1 MYNKSEVITMSNR
14 ERIIQMI
21 DNVPDSRLIYIIEI
35 LESMNAYANE
45 AAIQEYTPNA
55 ETAAAMAEVDNM
67 IKTGTGQYFDGS
79 TEEFMKMMLE
89 D

>member
-55 ETAAAMAEVDNM
+55 ETAALWLRL
-67 IKTGTGQYFDGS
+67 TT
-79 TEEFMKMMLE
+79 
-89 D
+89 

>member
-1 MYNKSEVITMSNR
+1 MSNR

-35 LESMNAYANE
+35 LESMNAYAND
-45 AAIQEYTPNA
+45 ASVSEYAPNA
-55 ETAAAMAEVDNM
+55 ETAEAIAEADNM
-67 IKTGTGQYFDGS
+67 IKTGTGQHFEGS
-79 TEEFMKMMLE
+79 TDEFMKMMLE